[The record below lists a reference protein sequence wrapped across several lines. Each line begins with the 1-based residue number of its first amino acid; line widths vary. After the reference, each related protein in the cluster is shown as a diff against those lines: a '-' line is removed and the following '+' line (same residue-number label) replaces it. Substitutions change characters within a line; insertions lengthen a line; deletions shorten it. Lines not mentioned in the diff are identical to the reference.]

1 MTETFYGGFYGLHG
15 APFHITPDPAMLV
28 GTDTHR
34 EALGAVEYGI
44 AAGKGFIVV
53 SGEVGVGKTTV
64 LRAYLD
70 TLDPATTR
78 TIYLFNANLTI
89 AELYREILDGLGG
102 QAPASTDATG
112 LLHLLQLALLE
123 ICGKGV
129 RVILVVDEAQN
140 MPDAT
145 LEALRILSNLE
156 TSTSKLLQILLV
168 GQPEL
173 EATLAKHQLRQ
184 LRQRVAV
191 RARIKPLTPRQCRR
205 YVRAR
210 LQAAGWTGRR
220 PLFTYPALCYL
231 ARLSRGI
238 PRTLNICCD
247 NALINGY
254 GEGKR
259 RIGLRLA
266 RQATRPLDLDPPSRV
281 RVSFVVG
288 GWVPLALVC
297 FFALPGNLLS
307 SGTSSDAAPPP
318 VAQLERIDAPAP
330 LAAQPTLP
338 APIIIETIAARPAPP
353 PADPPAVATLAPP
366 LASPPRP
373 VAKPALAAAASPAAP
388 AAERQWVVAKG
399 DTLQKACRETYG
411 SCSQATM
418 ESIYASNPQLGG
430 KSRLMPGDVIKLP
443 PRPAN

>member
-1 MTETFYGGFYGLHG
+1 MTETFYGSFYGLRD

-44 AAGKGFIVV
+44 AAGKGFIVI

-70 TLDPATTR
+70 TQDPATTR

-102 QAPASTDATG
+102 QAPVGTDATG
-112 LLHLLQLALLE
+112 LLHLLQLTLLE
-123 ICGKGV
+123 VCGRGV

-191 RARIKPLTPRQCRR
+191 RARIKPLTRRQCRR

-210 LQAAGWTGRR
+210 LQAAGWSGRR
-220 PLFTYPALCYL
+220 PLFTFPALCYL

-254 GEGKR
+254 GAGKR

-266 RQATRPLDLDPPSRV
+266 RQATRPLDLDPPRRV

-307 SGTSSDAAPPP
+307 SGTPSDATPPAVTQPQRIDAAP
-318 VAQLERIDAPAP
+318 APTPASAP
-330 LAAQPTLP
+330 LAAMPLLP
-338 APIIIETIAARPAPP
+338 APIIIEPIAPRPAPSP
-353 PADPPAVATLAPP
+353 VDPPAVARLAPP
-366 LASPPRP
+366 PSPPPQP
-373 VAKPALAAAASPAAP
+373 VAKPAP

-443 PRPAN
+443 PRRAN